1 MDFRPCGREP
11 EASET
16 AVPPEEGVATSAPAG
31 LDILVVDDNEDH
43 RLIFTAYLAREGHR
57 VSVIDNGR
65 DALAMCR
72 LNRFGVVI
80 MDLRLPEVDGYEVTR
95 RIRQLEEEAGRA
107 PSIIL
112 AVSADALVEHRTMAL
127 EAGCNG
133 YLSKPVRREH
143 LMRALASLLGQDPR
157 TTRSH
162 TLELLGDCRP

>member
-1 MDFRPCGREP
+1 MDFGPCGREP
-11 EASET
+11 TESEA
-16 AVPPEEGVATSAPAG
+16 AVPPEEGAAKTASTG
-31 LDILVVDDNEDH
+31 LDILIVDDNEDH
-43 RLIFTAYLAREGHR
+43 RLIFTSYLAKEGHR

-72 LNRFGVVI
+72 LNRFGVII
-80 MDLRLPEVDGYEVTR
+80 MDLRLPEMDGYEVTR
-95 RIRQLEEEAGRA
+95 RIRQLEEGAGRS

-112 AVSADALVEHRTMAL
+112 AVSADALVEHRKMAL

-162 TLELLGDCRP
+162 TLELLGDCCS